1 MYQIQTYFS
10 PTFSFGFNL
19 DSLFL
24 VPGTCMAV
32 QRALQGAVPVQNSLM
47 DPCREAAQSV
57 GLLLSG
63 LMTVRMTWYHRKK
76 KASQAC

>member
-10 PTFSFGFNL
+10 LTFGFGFSL
-19 DSLFL
+19 HSLFL
-24 VPGTCMAV
+24 VPGTCISV
-32 QRALQGAVPVQNSLM
+32 QRALRGAVPVHNSLM

-63 LMTVRMTWYHRKK
+63 LMTVQMTWYHQKK
-76 KASQAC
+76 ES